1 MIKQLFTLY
10 KLGRK
15 LAKSDVLNIVS
26 KFKKPPLA
34 IKILFQILSFS
45 FSNSKKNILN
55 ENEGEKLSKSLQS
68 MGTTFIKL
76 GQFLVTRPDIIG
88 EELAKQLEG
97 LQDRL
102 PPFSLSEA
110 KSIIKKDLGEE
121 TFNSIIDLSEP
132 VAAASI
138 AQVHKAK
145 IIDTGTIKD
154 VAIKILRPDI
164 KKRFNEE
171 IDALMLFAFLV
182 ESFIKKTKRLKLMEV
197 VFLLK
202 EITNLEMDLRF
213 EAAAANEYAENT
225 KNDAGFRVPT
235 TYWNFTSENVMTLDW
250 VDGVS
255 IRETEDLQRRN
266 IDTKQI
272 ASDIIQHFLR
282 HAVRDGF
289 FHADMHQGNIF
300 IDNGTIKDVAIK
312 ILRPDIKKKFNE
324 EIDALMLFA
333 FLVESFI
340 KKTKRLKLMEVVFL
354 LKEITNLEMDLR
366 FEAAAANEY
375 AENTKNDAGF
385 RVPIIYWNFTSENV
399 MTLDWVDGVSIRE
412 TEDLQ
417 RRNIDTKQISSDI
430 IQHFLRHAVRDGFFH
445 ADMHQGN
452 IFIDNNG
459 QIVPIDFGIMG
470 RLDNLSKRFLAEILF
485 GFIQRDYK
493 KVAEVH
499 LVAGLVPKD
508 VPVNDLAQALRSIG
522 EPIFGQSVKDI
533 SGGKLL
539 KQLFDVTEKFNMQTQ
554 PQLLMLQK
562 TMVVVEGVARKL
574 NPDTNIWETS
584 KPVLENWLR
593 DTKDPIN
600 TLSEGLKSTT
610 EVIKRLPDFPEI
622 MDKANQA
629 LTFLASG
636 QIPRNSNSFTA
647 LNEKKLEMIAFR
659 NQSIVG
665 LLLLVIFG
673 LLVF

>member
-1 MIKQLFTLY
+1 MIKKLLVLF

-26 KFKKPPLA
+26 KFNKPPTI
-34 IKILFQILSFS
+34 IKVLFHILSFS
-45 FSNSKKNILN
+45 FSNKKDDLKN
-55 ENEGEKLSKSLQS
+55 NEGKKLSKSLQS

-76 GQFLVTRPDIIG
+76 GQFLATRPDIIG
-88 EELAKQLEG
+88 EELSSELEN
-97 LQDRL
+97 LQDKL
-102 PPFSLSEA
+102 PPFSLFQA
-110 KSIIKKDLGEE
+110 KEIIKKDLGEE

-132 VAAASI
+132 IAAASI

-145 IIDTGTIKD
+145 INDNGTIKD

-164 KKRFNEE
+164 KKIFNEE

-182 ESFIKKTKRLKLMEV
+182 ESFVKKTKRLKLIEV

-213 EAAAANEYAENT
+213 EAAAANEYLENT
-225 KNDAGFRVPT
+225 KNDAGFRVP
-235 TYWNFTSENVMTLDW
+235 
-250 VDGVS
+250 
-255 IRETEDLQRRN
+255 Q
-266 IDTKQI
+266 
-272 ASDIIQHFLR
+272 
-282 HAVRDGF
+282 
-289 FHADMHQGNIF
+289 
-300 IDNGTIKDVAIK
+300 
-312 ILRPDIKKKFNE
+312 
-324 EIDALMLFA
+324 
-333 FLVESFI
+333 
-340 KKTKRLKLMEVVFL
+340 
-354 LKEITNLEMDLR
+354 
-366 FEAAAANEY
+366 
-375 AENTKNDAGF
+375 
-385 RVPIIYWNFTSENV
+385 IYWNFTSENV
-399 MTLDWVDGVSIRE
+399 MTLDWIDGISIRE
-412 TEDLQ
+412 TENLQ
-417 RRNIDTKQISSDI
+417 KRNIDTKKISSDI

-470 RLDNLSKRFLAEILF
+470 RLDKLSKRFLAEILF
-485 GFIQRDYK
+485 GFIERDYK

-499 LVAGLVPKD
+499 LAAGLVPKD
-508 VPVNDLAQALRSIG
+508 VSVDDLAQALRSIG

-574 NPDTNIWETS
+574 NPNTNIWETS
-584 KPVLENWLR
+584 KPVLESWLKE
-593 DTKDPIN
+593 TKDPIN
-600 TLSEGLKSTT
+600 TLNEGLKSTS

-636 QIPRNSNSFTA
+636 QIPHNSNSYTD
-647 LNEKKLEMIAFR
+647 LNEKKSEMIAFR

>member
-1 MIKQLFTLY
+1 LENLMIKKLFTLF

-15 LAKSDVLNIVS
+15 LAKSDVLNIIS
-26 KFKKPPLA
+26 KFNKPPTI
-34 IKILFQILSFS
+34 IKVLLHILSLSFS
-45 FSNSKKNILN
+45 KKTQDDFTTT
-55 ENEGEKLSKSLQS
+55 EGEKLSKSLQS

-76 GQFLVTRPDIIG
+76 GQFLATRPDIIG
-88 EELAKQLEG
+88 DELSKKLES

-110 KSIIKKDLGEE
+110 KTIIKKDFGEE
-121 TFNSIIDLSEP
+121 IFNSIINLSEP

-138 AQVHKAK
+138 AQVHKAQ
-145 IIDTGTIKD
+145 IDDKGTVKD
-154 VAIKILRPDI
+154 VAIKILRPNI
-164 KKRFNEE
+164 KKIFNEE
-171 IDALMLFAFLV
+171 IDALLLFAFFV
-182 ESFIKKTKRLKLMEV
+182 ESFVKKTQRLKLIEV

-213 EAAAANEYAENT
+213 EAAAANEYSENT
-225 KNDAGFRVPT
+225 KNDTGFKVP
-235 TYWNFTSENVMTLDW
+235 
-250 VDGVS
+250 
-255 IRETEDLQRRN
+255 Q
-266 IDTKQI
+266 
-272 ASDIIQHFLR
+272 
-282 HAVRDGF
+282 
-289 FHADMHQGNIF
+289 
-300 IDNGTIKDVAIK
+300 
-312 ILRPDIKKKFNE
+312 
-324 EIDALMLFA
+324 
-333 FLVESFI
+333 
-340 KKTKRLKLMEVVFL
+340 
-354 LKEITNLEMDLR
+354 
-366 FEAAAANEY
+366 
-375 AENTKNDAGF
+375 
-385 RVPIIYWNFTSENV
+385 IYWNFTSENV

-417 RRNIDTKQISSDI
+417 KRNIDTKKIASDI

-470 RLDNLSKRFLAEILF
+470 RLDKLSKRFLAEILF
-485 GFIQRDYK
+485 GFIKRDYK

-508 VPVNDLAQALRSIG
+508 VPVDDLAQALRSIG

-593 DTKDPIN
+593 ETKDPIN
-600 TLSEGLKSTT
+600 TLGETLKNTT
-610 EVIKRLPDFPEI
+610 EAIKRLPEFPEV
-622 MDKANQA
+622 MDRANQA

-636 QIPRNSNSFTA
+636 QIPQNSNSYTA
-647 LNEKKLEMIAFR
+647 LNDKKSEMITFR